1 MKNSAALLE
10 ELEKSLIIPLND
22 MLLFLLLI
30 INSIKTVD
38 IDSQQCMMKI

>member
-10 ELEKSLIIPLND
+10 ELKKFLIIPLNN

-38 IDSQQCMMKI
+38 IDSQQCMIRI

>member
-30 INSIKTVD
+30 INSIKTV
-38 IDSQQCMMKI
+38 

>member
-1 MKNSAALLE
+1 MKNPAALLE
-10 ELEKSLIIPLND
+10 ELKKFLIIPLNN

-38 IDSQQCMMKI
+38 IDSQQCMMRI

>member
-10 ELEKSLIIPLND
+10 ELEKSLIIPLNN

-30 INSIKTVD
+30 INSIKTVG
-38 IDSQQCMMKI
+38 IDSQQCMMRI